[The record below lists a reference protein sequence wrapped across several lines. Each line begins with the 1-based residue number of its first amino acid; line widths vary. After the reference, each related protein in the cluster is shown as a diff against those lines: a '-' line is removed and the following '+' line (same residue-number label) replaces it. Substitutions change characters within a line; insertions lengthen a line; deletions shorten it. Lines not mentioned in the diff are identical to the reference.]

1 MNVRLVPVV
10 LVAIAFA
17 LCGPGCETLP
27 QPEPE
32 SGPVASA
39 GQTAAV
45 EEQPGE
51 APPYATPIDNVYVEA
66 AAFGA
71 TCERP
76 FEVYRPTALPKG
88 FVLVDAVWDEPA
100 DGVPGDLRV
109 VYAHE
114 GASIIVQVTAGDIG
128 DVAPLTSLVWGESG
142 EVPVYDD
149 AWAKSY
155 IAIHPSDSGFTPVVR
170 TLGVSLDELADVLSS
185 MVPVEP

>member
-76 FEVYRPTALPKG
+76 FEVYLAHRSYGTSRQTECPGICASSTRTRAL
-88 FVLVDAVWDEPA
+88 
-100 DGVPGDLRV
+100 
-109 VYAHE
+109 
-114 GASIIVQVTAGDIG
+114 Q
-128 DVAPLTSLVWGESG
+128 
-142 EVPVYDD
+142 
-149 AWAKSY
+149 
-155 IAIHPSDSGFTPVVR
+155 
-170 TLGVSLDELADVLSS
+170 SS
-185 MVPVEP
+185 CR